1 MDFLIVL
8 QEQIEEEN
16 LPYANVI
23 YTLLLLS
30 AGTQKPLIHYKKRK
44 SLLALYFVF
53 HSIHSPIFILKLI
66 CGRFGINKGYSK
78 SVAQWVRTLV
88 DTLRKSLEE
97 RQFSEKSTK
106 DWHKSVRERKVKMK
120 ENCMMLQTI
129 LSLCLTTQNGVLLFI
144 SMPCPHFCSTLKAKL
159 HNVSTP
165 TTHTTHV
172 LSLVASFISLCPG

>member
-30 AGTQKPLIHYKKRK
+30 PGPPKPLIHYKKRK
-44 SLLALYFVF
+44 SLLALYFGF
-53 HSIHSPIFILKLI
+53 HSIHSSIFILKLI
-66 CGRFGINKGYSK
+66 CGRFGFNKGYSK

-97 RQFSEKSTK
+97 WRDQAVRQEDYK
-106 DWHKSVRERKVKMK
+106 R
-120 ENCMMLQTI
+120 Q
-129 LSLCLTTQNGVLLFI
+129 G
-144 SMPCPHFCSTLKAKL
+144 
-159 HNVSTP
+159 
-165 TTHTTHV
+165 
-172 LSLVASFISLCPG
+172 

>member
-1 MDFLIVL
+1 M
-8 QEQIEEEN
+8 
-16 LPYANVI
+16 I
-23 YTLLLLS
+23 YTLFLLS

-44 SLLALYFVF
+44 SLFALYFVF
-53 HSIHSPIFILKLI
+53 HSIHSPIFILKWI

-97 RQFSEKSTK
+97 RQFSKKSTK

-129 LSLCLTTQNGVLLFI
+129 LTPCLTTQNGELLFI

-165 TTHTTHV
+165 TT
-172 LSLVASFISLCPG
+172 LACCIFYFPLPWIDYFYM

>member
-8 QEQIEEEN
+8 LEQIEEEN

-53 HSIHSPIFILKLI
+53 HSIHSPTFILKLI
-66 CGRFGINKGYSK
+66 CERFGINKGYSK

-97 RQFSEKSTK
+97 RQFSKKSTK
-106 DWHKSVRERKVKMK
+106 EKCEGEKGKNERKLHDAA
-120 ENCMMLQTI
+120 NNS
-129 LSLCLTTQNGVLLFI
+129 LSVLHHPEWEAPIHLYALSSLLF
-144 SMPCPHFCSTLKAKL
+144 
-159 HNVSTP
+159 
-165 TTHTTHV
+165 HTQ
-172 LSLVASFISLCPG
+172 G